1 MMKAKDYYILME
13 NIFYENE
20 NNIKDAL
27 EKNSELKTE
36 IESIITNEKNINI
49 NNFIKVLKSE
59 KFKEFF
65 EEFKNNNF
73 FKEFFKKFKN
83 NNFFKEF
90 KNDNNEIKTFL
101 KEHKDEPK
109 DSMIS
114 ESAVLFFT
122 VQGIFFLIFV
132 LLNAFEVNLNIAV
145 ILGKLSEKLSNII
158 KK

>member
-27 EKNSELKTE
+27 KINSELKTE
-36 IESIITNEKNINI
+36 IKSIITEENNIDI

-73 FKEFFKKFKN
+73 FKK
-83 NNFFKEF
+83 F

-101 KEHKDEPK
+101 KEHKAKPK
-109 DSMIS
+109 AMIS

-132 LLNAFEVNLNIAV
+132 LLNAF
-145 ILGKLSEKLSNII
+145 
-158 KK
+158 

>member
-36 IESIITNEKNINI
+36 IESIITEEKNINI

-65 EEFKNNNF
+65 E
-73 FKEFFKKFKN
+73 KFKN
-83 NNFFKEF
+83 NNFFKLF
-90 KNDNNEIKTFL
+90 KNDIIKNDNNEIKTFL
-101 KEHKDEPK
+101 KKYKAQPK
-109 DSMIS
+109 DPMIS

>member
-1 MMKAKDYYILME
+1 MKAKDYYILME

-20 NNIKDAL
+20 DNIKDAL

-49 NNFIKVLKSE
+49 NNFIKVLKSK

-65 EEFKNNNF
+65 E
-73 FKEFFKKFKN
+73 KFKN

-90 KNDNNEIKTFL
+90 KNNNNEIKTFL
-101 KEHKDEPK
+101 KEHKAEPK

-145 ILGKLSEKLSNII
+145 ILGKLSKKLSNIV

>member
-1 MMKAKDYYILME
+1 MKAKDYYILME